1 MKRNLKRYVTTVTQN
16 SDHFLA
22 ILLGLKSILGMSL
35 AEAKPIAKTK
45 PGTKVNLV
53 PYFEIKS
60 DLSTDEIIAQL
71 DEYEIEV
78 TIINQ

>member
-1 MKRNLKRYVTTVTQN
+1 
-16 SDHFLA
+16 
-22 ILLGLKSILGMSL
+22 MSL